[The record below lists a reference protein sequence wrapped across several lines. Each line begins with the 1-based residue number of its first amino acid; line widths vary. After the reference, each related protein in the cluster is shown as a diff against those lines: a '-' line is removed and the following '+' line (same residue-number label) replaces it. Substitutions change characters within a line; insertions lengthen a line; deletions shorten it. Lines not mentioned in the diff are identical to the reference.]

1 MDLKSRRSDSM
12 LFLQPFYDILS
23 HNLAGRINHFALIKL
38 IFYSLDKTIFY
49 FIIFAILRL
58 CWLLFVRHRRSLF
71 SEVCVW
77 VFAFYVILLLML
89 TTFRDTYFPWQLN
102 FNFNRPLSDA
112 NFVFMKET
120 LKLTKAASLLDFFYN
135 SLGNILWFIP
145 FGFLFPI
152 VIMQKHCFRI
162 TFLTGLIFSITIE
175 TMQFV
180 LATGVSDIDD
190 VFFNVCG
197 AIVGYGIYFVIFKTK
212 AAI

>member
-1 MDLKSRRSDSM
+1 M

-58 CWLLFVRHRRSLF
+58 LWLLLVRHRRRLF

-77 VFAFYVILLLML
+77 RFAFYIILLLML
-89 TTFRDTYFPWQLN
+89 TTFRDTYFPWQLS
-102 FNFNRPLSDA
+102 FNFNRPLSDI
-112 NFVFMKET
+112 NLIFLKET
-120 LKLTKAASLLDFFYN
+120 LKLTKATSLLDFFYN
-135 SLGNILWFIP
+135 SLGNIVWFIP

-152 VIMQKHCFRI
+152 IIMKKKSFKE
-162 TFLTGLIFSITIE
+162 TFLTGLIFSVTIE
-175 TMQFV
+175 TLQFV

-197 AIVGYGIYFVIFKTK
+197 AMIGYGIYHVIFKTK
-212 AAI
+212 NVI

>member
-1 MDLKSRRSDSM
+1 M

-23 HNLAGRINHFALIKL
+23 HNLAGKINHFALIKL

-58 CWLLFVRHRRSLF
+58 CWLLFVRHRRHLL

-89 TTFRDTYFPWQLN
+89 TTFRDTYFPWQLS
-102 FNFNRPLSDA
+102 FNFNRPLSDV
-112 NFVFMKET
+112 NLIFMKET
-120 LKLTKAASLLDFFYN
+120 LKLTQGASLLDFFYN

-145 FGFLFPI
+145 FGLLFP
-152 VIMQKHCFRI
+152 VIIMKKSCFKI
-162 TFLTGLIFSITIE
+162 TLLVSLIFSIIIE
-175 TMQFV
+175 SLQFV

-197 AIVGYGIYFVIFKTK
+197 AIAGYGIYLLILKTK
-212 AAI
+212 NVNGLVF

>member
-1 MDLKSRRSDSM
+1 M

-58 CWLLFVRHRRSLF
+58 LWLLLVRHRRRLF

-77 VFAFYVILLLML
+77 IFAFYIILLLML
-89 TTFRDTYFPWQLN
+89 TTFRDTYFPWQLS
-102 FNFNRPLSDA
+102 FNFNRPLSDI
-112 NFVFMKET
+112 NLIFLKET
-120 LKLTKAASLLDFFYN
+120 LKLTKATSLLDFFYN
-135 SLGNILWFIP
+135 SLGNIVWFIP

-152 VIMQKHCFRI
+152 IIMKKKSFKE
-162 TFLTGLIFSITIE
+162 TFLTGLIFSVTIE
-175 TMQFV
+175 TLQFV

-197 AIVGYGIYFVIFKTK
+197 AMIGYGIYHVIFKTK
-212 AAI
+212 NVI